1 MQNKTYT
8 VYIVSNFTRTVL
20 YAGSSSNLVGR
31 IWQHKTEVFDG
42 YTKRYKCHDLL
53 YYEILDSAYSM
64 VEREQQLK
72 KYSRKNKE
80 QLIKQFNPALRDLYE
95 DLI

>member
-1 MQNKTYT
+1 MKNKIYT

-20 YAGSSSNLVGR
+20 YIGSSRNLIGR
-31 IWQHKTEVFDG
+31 IWQHKNEVADG
-42 YTKRYKCHDLL
+42 FTKRYKCHDLI
-53 YYEILDSAYSM
+53 YYETLESALAM

-72 KYSRKNKE
+72 KYSRKKKQ
-80 QLIKQFNPALRDLYE
+80 QLITKFNPSLSDLYK